1 MKTSAFNSVFAKY
14 LIFIFCA
21 VWAANTFAYL
31 KITYDSSELFW
42 ESETLQLDDQP
53 DAYESSFFAS
63 QILDF
68 DVELII
74 PEFEYPPAEPLYL
87 SFNNA
92 VVSITA
98 SDLFSSPV
106 VTKSRFDLELIPGD
120 EYISWGLAFDVIDN
134 QKPANG
140 IASGGSFSAGGSFE
154 WNPDGSGSGLGDG
167 HFNYYL
173 DKWIYKR
180 QQMEWVLSSDVYFRT
195 YESNITVQQVHVPE
209 PFTPVLLLSGLI
221 GIFAAR
227 KMKAKIYS

>member
-1 MKTSAFNSVFAKY
+1 MKASGFNSVFAKY

-21 VWAANTFAYL
+21 VWASNTFAYL

-42 ESETLQLDDQP
+42 ESETLRFDDQP

-63 QILDF
+63 QTLDF

-74 PEFEYPPAEPLYL
+74 PEFEYPPTDPLYL
-87 SFNNA
+87 TFNDV
-92 VVSITA
+92 VVSLTA
-98 SDLFSSPV
+98 SDLLFSPV
-106 VTKSRFDLELIPGD
+106 VTKSRFDLELIPGN
-120 EYISWGLAFDVIDN
+120 EYISWGLAFDVIDS

-180 QQMEWVLSSDVYFRT
+180 QQMEWVLSSDVQFRT
-195 YESNITVQQVHVPE
+195 YESYITVQKIPVPE
-209 PFTPVLLLSGLI
+209 PLTLLLLLSGLI

-227 KMKAKIYS
+227 KMKAKIHL